1 MDAGESDGE
10 SDATVDYGQ
19 SDDEDDLWGDFIMV
33 SVFDPQWKALNRT
46 FMARLAQ
53 KARRQRQER
62 KPARS
67 WVDHLH

>member
-19 SDDEDDLWGDFIMV
+19 SDDEDDPWDDFIMV
-33 SVFDPQWKALNRT
+33 SVFDPQWKAANRT
-46 FMARLAQ
+46 LMARLAE

-67 WVDHLH
+67 WVDNLH

>member
-19 SDDEDDLWGDFIMV
+19 SGDEDDPWDDFIMV
-33 SVFDPQWKALNRT
+33 SVFDLQWKAAHRT
-46 FMARLAQ
+46 LMARVAE

-67 WVDHLH
+67 WVDDLH